1 MIKRALG
8 LDWFDLAI
16 HVGITAMIMII
27 VDSASHGPGED
38 GAVAAVVAVSLG
50 VLAWRRG
57 RALRRR
63 PPETTGEVQAERL
76 SQVEDRLTELE
87 QAQTRLQELEERLD
101 FTERLLVR
109 QREQAEAARLAPGG
123 RDS

>member
-1 MIKRALG
+1 VIKRMLG

-50 VLAWRRG
+50 VLAWRRA
-57 RALRRR
+57 RALKHR

-76 SQVEDRLTELE
+76 AQVEDRLAELE
-87 QAQTRLQELEERLD
+87 AVQARLLELEERLD

-109 QREQAEAARLAPGG
+109 QREAEAAKLAPGG
-123 RDS
+123 GES

>member
-1 MIKRALG
+1 MIKRMLG

-50 VLAWRRG
+50 VLAWRRA
-57 RALRRR
+57 RALKHR

-76 SQVEDRLTELE
+76 AQVEDRLAELE
-87 QAQTRLQELEERLD
+87 AVQARLLELEERLD

-109 QREQAEAARLAPGG
+109 QREAEAAKLAPGG
-123 RDS
+123 GES